1 MIDELFERADPH
13 HPVFRG
19 AGGLLTWGEA
29 RVEVQRR
36 ARALTAGQP
45 VAITAGGREG
55 LLDLLAAGVAGAVPL
70 LGRDDDLPVIPE
82 GSGVVLFTSGTSGKP
97 KAALHRWETLLGRVH
112 QSPSLASSRWL
123 LAYPFTAFAGL
134 QVVLT
139 ALANGATLVLAEGDP
154 GARLGIA
161 GVEGATHI
169 SATPTFFRLA
179 LATASEG
186 MAAFAPQQLTLGGEV
201 VDQPVLDALRGRFP
215 AARITHIYASTEMGT
230 CFSVHDGRAGFPA
243 AWLEASAAEKESES
257 GGLPRLSAAE
267 ADSSARSLC
276 FATARSAAT
285 PVRLRIDDG
294 ELLIKSPFAMRGY
307 VGQAAHDGDW
317 YRTGDHVQI
326 EGDRVFFGGRAGE
339 RINVG
344 GRKVAPA
351 RVEEAVLAVPGVAA
365 VRVSGRP
372 SSLAGQLVQA
382 HVVLA
387 PGADEAPV
395 RLAILE
401 HTQKVLQSHE
411 VPRTIR
417 FVPALEQTAS
427 GKLFRGESQ

>member
-1 MIDELFERADPH
+1 MIEELFERADPH

-36 ARALTAGQP
+36 ARALAAGRP

-161 GVEGATHI
+161 GAEGATHI

-179 LATASEG
+179 LATASES

-243 AWLEASAAEKESES
+243 EWL
-257 GGLPRLSAAE
+257 
-267 ADSSARSLC
+267 DSD
-276 FATARSAAT
+276 ATL
-285 PVRLRIDDG
+285 VHLRIDDG

-307 VGQAAHDGDW
+307 VGQAAHDGGW

-382 HVVLA
+382 HIVLV
-387 PGADEAPV
+387 PGVEEAPV

>member
-1 MIDELFERADPH
+1 LIDELFERAEPH

-36 ARALTAGQP
+36 ARALTAGRP

-154 GARLGIA
+154 GARLGVA
-161 GVEGATHI
+161 GAEGATHI

-201 VDQPVLDALRGRFP
+201 VDQPVLDALRARFP

-243 AWLEASAAEKESES
+243 AWL
-257 GGLPRLSAAE
+257 
-267 ADSSARSLC
+267 DSD
-276 FATARSAAT
+276 AT
-285 PVRLRIDDG
+285 PVRLRVEDG
-294 ELLIKSPFAMRGY
+294 ELMIKSPFAMRGY
-307 VGQAAHDGDW
+307 VGQAAHDGGW

-387 PGADEAPV
+387 PGVEAAPV

>member
-1 MIDELFERADPH
+1 
-13 HPVFRG
+13 
-19 AGGLLTWGEA
+19 
-29 RVEVQRR
+29 
-36 ARALTAGQP
+36 
-45 VAITAGGREG
+45 
-55 LLDLLAAGVAGAVPL
+55 
-70 LGRDDDLPVIPE
+70 
-82 GSGVVLFTSGTSGKP
+82 
-97 KAALHRWETLLGRVH
+97 
-112 QSPSLASSRWL
+112 
-123 LAYPFTAFAGL
+123 
-134 QVVLT
+134 
-139 ALANGATLVLAEGDP
+139 
-154 GARLGIA
+154 
-161 GVEGATHI
+161 
-169 SATPTFFRLA
+169 
-179 LATASEG
+179 
-186 MAAFAPQQLTLGGEV
+186 
-201 VDQPVLDALRGRFP
+201 
-215 AARITHIYASTEMGT
+215 
-230 CFSVHDGRAGFPA
+230 
-243 AWLEASAAEKESES
+243 
-257 GGLPRLSAAE
+257 
-267 ADSSARSLC
+267 
-276 FATARSAAT
+276 
-285 PVRLRIDDG
+285 
-294 ELLIKSPFAMRGY
+294 MRGY

>member
-161 GVEGATHI
+161 AVECATHI

-243 AWLEASAAEKESES
+243 AWL
-257 GGLPRLSAAE
+257 
-267 ADSSARSLC
+267 DSD
-276 FATARSAAT
+276 AT

-307 VGQAAHDGDW
+307 VGQAAHDGGW

-387 PGADEAPV
+387 PGVEEAPV

-427 GKLFRGESQ
+427 GKLFRGEST

>member
-1 MIDELFERADPH
+1 LIDELFERADPH

-36 ARALTAGQP
+36 ARALTAGRP

-123 LAYPFTAFAGL
+123 LAYPFMAFAGL

-161 GVEGATHI
+161 GAEGATHI

-201 VDQPVLDALRGRFP
+201 VDQPVLDALRARFP

-243 AWLEASAAEKESES
+243 AWL
-257 GGLPRLSAAE
+257 
-267 ADSSARSLC
+267 DSD
-276 FATARSAAT
+276 AT
-285 PVRLRIDDG
+285 PVHLRIDDG

-382 HVVLA
+382 HVVLV
-387 PGADEAPV
+387 PGVEEAPV

>member
-1 MIDELFERADPH
+1 MIDELFERAEPH

-36 ARALTAGQP
+36 ARALTAGRP

-154 GARLGIA
+154 GARLGVA
-161 GVEGATHI
+161 GAEGATHI

-201 VDQPVLDALRGRFP
+201 VDQPVLDALRARFP

-243 AWLEASAAEKESES
+243 AWL
-257 GGLPRLSAAE
+257 
-267 ADSSARSLC
+267 DSD
-276 FATARSAAT
+276 AT
-285 PVRLRIDDG
+285 PVRLRVEDG
-294 ELLIKSPFAMRGY
+294 ELMIKSPFAMRGY
-307 VGQAAHDGDW
+307 VGQAAHDGGW

-382 HVVLA
+382 HVVLV
-387 PGADEAPV
+387 PGVEEAPV